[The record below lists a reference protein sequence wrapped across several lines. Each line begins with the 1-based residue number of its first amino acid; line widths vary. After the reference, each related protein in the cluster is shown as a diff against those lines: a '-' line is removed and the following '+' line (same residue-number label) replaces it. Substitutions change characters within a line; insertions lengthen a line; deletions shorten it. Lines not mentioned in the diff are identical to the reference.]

1 MGTIAWMQERQ
12 VLIMQIVGYDPKFK
26 EAFIEM
32 NKAWIDQVIQHFE
45 LSGPSLHPHYRDF
58 LTTTTRADFLWQT
71 FFDRWVPSL
80 LLKISGFHRPQ
91 DLTG

>member
-1 MGTIAWMQERQ
+1 
-12 VLIMQIVGYDPKFK
+12 MQIVGYDPKFNK
-26 EAFIEM
+26 AFIEM

-71 FFDRWVPSL
+71 FFDQWVPSL
-80 LLKISGFHRPQ
+80 LLKIGFLRPQ

>member
-1 MGTIAWMQERQ
+1 MQERQ

-45 LSGPSLHPHYRDF
+45 LSVPSLHPHYRDF
-58 LTTTTRADFLWQT
+58 LTTTARADFLWQT
-71 FFDRWVPSL
+71 FFDQWVPSL

>member
-1 MGTIAWMQERQ
+1 MQERQ

-45 LSGPSLHPHYRDF
+45 LSVPSLHPHYRDF

>member
-1 MGTIAWMQERQ
+1 MHIMGTIVRMQERQ

-45 LSGPSLHPHYRDF
+45 LSVPSLHPHLQELPHYYD
-58 LTTTTRADFLWQT
+58 Q
-71 FFDRWVPSL
+71 S
-80 LLKISGFHRPQ
+80 
-91 DLTG
+91 